1 MRAVVLA
8 VAFVFLA
15 AAPAYAAPPPVEVVH
30 SESVQVGPY
39 DMRASFS
46 EWPVRA
52 GRSLDFTFVP
62 DGDITGHQG
71 TVRLVGPGTTGQRER
86 LARHP
91 RARTE
96 WGLDIRA
103 LPEEGVWNLEFTV
116 DGPKGPGAGVLAV
129 PVGPRPG
136 PAASLSWTIGLGP
149 VIVGAVV
156 GLVVWIRGR
165 GRRRADAWTWS

>member
-1 MRAVVLA
+1 M
-8 VAFVFLA
+8 FLV

-30 SESVQVGPY
+30 SESVRVGPY

-52 GRSLDFTFVP
+52 ERSLDFTFVP
-62 DGDITGHQG
+62 DGDIAGHQG
-71 TVRLVGPGTTGQRER
+71 TVRMVGPGVTGPKER

-103 LPEEGVWNLEFTV
+103 LPREGLWSLEFTV
-116 DGPKGPGAGVLAV
+116 DGPKGPGTGVLAV

-136 PAASLSWTIGLGP
+136 PSATLSWTIGLGP
-149 VIVGAVV
+149 VIVGAFA

-165 GRRRADAWTWS
+165 SRRRADAWTWT